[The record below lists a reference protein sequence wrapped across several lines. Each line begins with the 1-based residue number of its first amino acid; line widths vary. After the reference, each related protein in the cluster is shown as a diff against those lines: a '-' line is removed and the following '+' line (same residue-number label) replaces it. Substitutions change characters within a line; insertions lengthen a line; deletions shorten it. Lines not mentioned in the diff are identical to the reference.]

1 MKHKGC
7 LLLLSSALILA
18 LCLLGGCGEEANAS
32 PEASPGV
39 TPGAEIENTAPP
51 EENRA
56 MCSANMGW
64 CSTENGL
71 GFYIPGSRVLNYYD
85 PEYGQMFAMCSQ
97 SGCCHTDE
105 SCAAWIGENVAYF
118 APYDGAWWSI
128 SNESDGSVVIRR
140 IDPESRQRE
149 VAAALESTDEVSYY
163 TGNAYISHGYIYGS
177 FYKNIFSAEGQSSEA
192 LFMRFDLDG
201 GGVETLFSGPENVN
215 FAGSDGQSVLLL
227 VSGYDAEPLTFS
239 EYAAQ
244 FPDGDYGEYIDGY
257 MDEHLSTEL
266 RLYSF
271 DMSSYETLASEDVWL
286 SPSLYKCRYGDLSL
300 YAVGDTLYC
309 YDFAA
314 GESRELCTQE
324 GLVNFW
330 AMDGKAFYISNTGT
344 LELRYCDL
352 AGGPETLMEN
362 EGRNAADGVIV
373 ISPSAECAG
382 YFYGIRSREDSVHG
396 VISKADY
403 YAENYDALT
412 VTG

>member
-105 SCAAWIGENVAYF
+105 SCEAWIGNNVAYF

-149 VAAALESTDEVSYY
+149 VVAALESTDEVSYY
-163 TGNAYISHGYIYGS
+163 AGNAYISHGYIYGS
-177 FYKNIFSAEGQSSEA
+177 FYKNIFSADGVSSEA

-201 GGVETLFSGPENVN
+201 DGVETLFSGSESVN

-227 VSGYDAEPLTFS
+227 VSGYDAESLTFS

-244 FPDGDYGEYIDGY
+244 FPDRDYGEYIDGY

-266 RLYSF
+266 RLYAF

-286 SPSLYKCRYGDLSL
+286 SPSMFLCRYGDLSL
-300 YAVGDTLYC
+300 YAVGDTLCC